1 MSRVLILYAS
11 HFGQTRKIAYRLAD
25 RLRDGHHEVDV
36 VNIRDGVRA
45 LPPPEDYD
53 VVVLGSR
60 VELGRHASDLIAWMR
75 AHLDALREMPTA
87 VFSVSAAAARSGA
100 GADPSGYLETLFE
113 ELSWHPSCAVALA
126 GALPDRK
133 YGLILR
139 LVMKR
144 IARSAG
150 HTTDTSRNHELTS
163 WPAVDRFAD
172 QVGRLWLPPDRR
184 GGPAVT
190 ASYL

>member
-60 VELGRHASDLIAWMR
+60 VEIGRHASDLIAWMR

-100 GADPSGYLETLFE
+100 GVDPSGYLETMFE
-113 ELSWHPSCAVALA
+113 QLSWHPTCAVALA
-126 GALPDRK
+126 GALPYRK

-172 QVGRLWLPPDRR
+172 QVGRLGLTPDHR
-184 GGPAVT
+184 GGTAPT
-190 ASYL
+190 ASYV